1 MAAEQDWREKYRE
14 AVSKLAQD
22 DARWARTQNVLK
34 LLIGRLCLAAQGR
47 DDLLDEQLTRVS
59 DSVRKQIDPVILE
72 GMIAPLSSAVQALDA
87 KEAAAAASRTSARSA
102 AADSTGATGE
112 RKAATDDGGS
122 RADSTNATG
131 ERKLATPA
139 SDQQRQTAN
148 PERSAWHSGGSA
160 SSADNGASATGE
172 RKAPSA
178 NQPSSLQQSATAPAE
193 VGTSRSAAPSTAV
206 AADAGAS
213 RAASTATAT
222 SASAAAGADRVPT
235 TGASPAADRKSTTGT
250 MPAATADAARREGDD
265 AFGAT
270 AVLDRLALL
279 PDLKPVVNDLR
290 SRRRD
295 SLNIHEMAELL
306 ERVTRYATEQRAQVQ
321 REKLE
326 LENLVQQ
333 TASRLEEITSHLA
346 SELDERNAVREDTEQ
361 LNRSVTDEVEQ
372 LRVTAE
378 GAPDLPT
385 LRTSLAARLDAISSH
400 LTDFRSRED
409 SRIKTY
415 RERVQHMRQRISVLE
430 RESRSLHESLR
441 EEQRLAMIDALTG
454 IPNRAAYD
462 DRIEQEFKRWKR
474 FSRPVSILAWDIDR
488 FKSINDAYGHK
499 AGDKVL
505 RVVGQHLARHVRDTD
520 FVGRYGGEEFV
531 MLLVGTDSDEAR
543 TVAEKIR
550 LEISQLGFHF
560 HDRPVSITASC
571 GITAFQGDDTPDAA
585 FDRADKA
592 LYQAKEAGR
601 NCCIVA

>member
-1 MAAEQDWREKYRE
+1 MEARIGEDLMAGEQDWREKYRE

-22 DARWARTQNVLK
+22 DARWAKTQNVLK

-47 DDLLDEQLTRVS
+47 DELLDEQLTRVS
-59 DSVRKQIDPVILE
+59 DSVRKQIDPVVLE
-72 GMIAPLSSAVQALDA
+72 AMIAPLSSAVQALDA
-87 KEAAAAASRTSARSA
+87 KEAAAAGSRAGARSA
-102 AADSTGATGE
+102 AADSVATTGE
-112 RKAATDDGGS
+112 RKAATDFGS
-122 RADSTNATG
+122 NRADTAGATG
-131 ERKLATPA
+131 ERKLAAP
-139 SDQQRQTAN
+139 SDQQKQSPAPARNGATAQPAGQAGVAGERTKSGN
-148 PERSAWHSGGSA
+148 PQPSFQQGATPADGAIEAGGS
-160 SSADNGASATGE
+160 
-172 RKAPSA
+172 
-178 NQPSSLQQSATAPAE
+178 QSA
-193 VGTSRSAAPSTAV
+193 
-206 AADAGAS
+206 
-213 RAASTATAT
+213 
-222 SASAAAGADRVPT
+222 AAAGA
-235 TGASPAADRKSTTGT
+235 
-250 MPAATADAARREGDD
+250 AATADRSSSTGTSPVVDRKTATGTVPAGGAEAAPREGDD

-270 AVLDRLALL
+270 AVLDRLSLL

-290 SRRRD
+290 ARRRD
-295 SLNIHEMAELL
+295 TLNIHEMAELL

-333 TASRLEEITSHLA
+333 TASRLEEITSHLT

-372 LRVTAE
+372 LRLTAQ
-378 GAPDLPT
+378 GAPDLQT
-385 LRTSLAARLDAISSH
+385 LRVSLTARLDAISSH

-409 SRIKTY
+409 TRIKTY

-430 RESRSLHESLR
+430 RESRSLHERLR

-531 MLLVGTDSDEAR
+531 MLLVGTAADEAKV
-543 TVAEKIR
+543 VADKIR
-550 LEISQLGFHF
+550 LELAALGFHF
-560 HDRPVSITASC
+560 HDAPVAVTASC
-571 GITAFQGDDTPDAA
+571 GITEFSGADTPDTI
-585 FDRADKA
+585 FDRADRA
-592 LYQAKEAGR
+592 LYKAKQAGR
-601 NCCIVA
+601 NCCVIG